1 MIEKLFGSRSR
12 VRILQ
17 LLMLHPEQR
26 FYIREIARML
36 NEQMNA
42 VRRELN
48 NCEKLGIVT
57 ASEHQRKKYYS
68 VAANHNMIP
77 FLRNLLV
84 TALWTYD
91 EAYIKALTEAG
102 TVSGLLVLGFF
113 MGNHNDA
120 PVDVCIIGDI
130 SSDKVRPLVEVW
142 EKELHTHLRY
152 TMMAKD
158 EYAYRLSVSDRF
170 LHSITQAP
178 HIELI
183 SPK

>member
-17 LLMLHPEQR
+17 LLMLHPDQR

-36 NEQMNA
+36 DEQMNA
-42 VRRELN
+42 VRRELT
-48 NCEKLGIVT
+48 NCEKLGIVV

-68 VAANHNMIP
+68 VVADHKMVP

-84 TALWTYD
+84 TALWMY
-91 EAYIKALTEAG
+91 EEPYMKALTEAG
-102 TVSGLLVLGFF
+102 TINGLFVLGFF
-113 MGNHNDA
+113 MGSNDT

-130 SSDKVRPLVEVW
+130 PSEKVRPLVEEW
-142 EKELHTHLRY
+142 EKQLHTHLRY

-170 LHSITQAP
+170 LYSITQAP